1 MGFVFSV
8 FTASHCKLGRLFT
21 NDLKIIEKL
30 QNYIVNIVE
39 TLPSTRVDLRSP
51 GYQEKVL
58 SIMLERDHRLVKI
71 LTEVYSAIR
80 YIRSLQVLHGYPKT

>member
-1 MGFVFSV
+1 M
-8 FTASHCKLGRLFT
+8 T
-21 NDLKIIEKL
+21 LKIIEKL
-30 QNYIVNIVE
+30 QNYIVNLVE

-58 SIMLERDHRLVKI
+58 SIMLEREHRLVKI
-71 LTEVYSAIR
+71 LAEVYSAIR